1 MSTTSNAALLNLME
15 GLKSD
20 NDGLLEQGIRD
31 LADMAVGPLENV
43 AKKLGLNQTGNLR
56 QIGVYIFTMAAIQ
69 ESVQLIGIGAGL
81 TKLDFSGFELA
92 QIKQLVEEANRK
104 LDVVIRAPLKVAIDY
119 FYRAIVNLK
128 NQNMAGVIKE
138 MEKVKEN
145 AILAY
150 AYAEGQG
157 ATLEDLR
164 NGVLAKK
171 LTICSEVLI
180 QSYDGT
186 TITPFILLDGT
197 KKRTIGAMIEL
208 DVKNVQNFYESH
220 SIPILALNRSDKAN
234 EKENILD
241 GLLRTTYPFLS
252 EGLGLTS
259 SLEPV
264 KFPPYD
270 LRLLQ
275 NFLPKGKENAAK
287 TSVGCIE
294 GRPQTVSVWREKEK
308 KKEWAMADVVFDE
321 VDSRSKKQMKKKK
334 ERKESTLVTTLSVVG
349 NTKF

>member
-1 MSTTSNAALLNLME
+1 MSTTSNVALLNLME

-43 AKKLGLNQTGNLR
+43 AKKLGLNQTGNVR

-164 NGVLAKK
+164 NGVLAKQ

-186 TITPFILLDGT
+186 TITPFILLDET

-308 KKEWAMADVVFDE
+308 KKERAMADVVFVFKE
-321 VDSRSKKQMKKKK
+321 KK
-334 ERKESTLVTTLSVVG
+334 EATHETTLSVVG